1 MKKNTSKKK
10 GYTYYIIQYTCSNYS
25 ITKEIRG
32 RRKDVH
38 STVQYTENTV
48 YAHNYNKK
56 TCKRKDI
63 LFYNRNWTW
72 EQEGR
77 IYNML
82 YTHSSTTCILYTTKK
97 EGVIYTIHYTKY
109 ISFPF
114 PPGSFPQNV
123 ICPPAS
129 PKYKITLLVS

>member
-1 MKKNTSKKK
+1 MYK
-10 GYTYYIIQYTCSNYS
+10 Y
-25 ITKEIRG
+25 
-32 RRKDVH
+32 
-38 STVQYTENTV
+38 TVQYTENTV
-48 YAHNYNKK
+48 YVHNYNKK

-77 IYNML
+77 RYNML

-114 PPGSFPQNV
+114 PPGSFPLNV

-129 PKYKITLLVS
+129 PKYKITLLVSWCSILASCGLFQKSPYRLLRPRFQVRIRHSEIL